1 MLSII
6 GLIILIVVTVQA
18 YKAAKS
24 YGRNAV
30 AWAFITFGVGF
41 GIQIIIPLIFGIIY
55 GIVIAAGGGTAS
67 PQQLQRDIMIPAL
80 VVSVVCIVLSIV
92 AVLLILR
99 YLSKVP
105 EEKSFTPPPQPP
117 ENFV

>member
-6 GLIILIVVTVQA
+6 GLVILVVAAIQA
-18 YKAAKS
+18 YKAAKG
-24 YGRNAV
+24 YGRNGV
-30 AWAFITFGVGF
+30 AWALITFGIGF

-55 GIVIAAGGGTAS
+55 GIILAAGGMTS
-67 PQQLQRDIMIPAL
+67 QQQMQEAILIPA
-80 VVSVVCIVLSIV
+80 VIVSIVCIVLSV
-92 AVLLILR
+92 GAVFLVLR

-105 EEKSFTPPPQPP
+105 EEKSFVSPPQPP